1 MRWRLAFTGAA
12 AALNLAPGAWGH
24 DVYPVDLLPSYT
36 EMGWSGYTALRIN
49 DAGRVIIEGP
59 DGTDMLVPPYEIGT
73 PPYTSPNW
81 LLDSSDLV
89 QGMNEAGKMVGY
101 HVEGAFPLVSHLAL
115 VWESDGSGRME
126 IGGGSAQDINESGV
140 IVGHGYDPYGS
151 PLYAW
156 VWPDASSEGA
166 PLPGYEAAVRI
177 NNAGVILGTGS
188 KAVVWIRGSGG
199 YYWRRELPRLSGGAT
214 SHGQDLADTGWIA
227 GSSDDGTGNQVAVVW
242 APLFGQYVVAALPA
256 PAVGW
261 TCSEATAVS
270 AHGEI
275 AGNCT
280 NPQGRS
286 RGIVWRVGAAGIVV
300 AHILR
305 PLNRDSDSYVFGL
318 NDVHQAVGRSG
329 NVWTGESYV
338 RTAVH
343 WDLEAVQGVPAPPVP
358 SLGAAGLVLLALSLA
373 LAALRAAPGKA

>member
-1 MRWRLAFTGAA
+1 
-12 AALNLAPGAWGH
+12 
-24 DVYPVDLLPSYT
+24 
-36 EMGWSGYTALRIN
+36 
-49 DAGRVIIEGP
+49 
-59 DGTDMLVPPYEIGT
+59 
-73 PPYTSPNW
+73 
-81 LLDSSDLV
+81 
-89 QGMNEAGKMVGY
+89 
-101 HVEGAFPLVSHLAL
+101 
-115 VWESDGSGRME
+115 
-126 IGGGSAQDINESGV
+126 
-140 IVGHGYDPYGS
+140 
-151 PLYAW
+151 
-156 VWPDASSEGA
+156 
-166 PLPGYEAAVRI
+166 
-177 NNAGVILGTGS
+177 
-188 KAVVWIRGSGG
+188 
-199 YYWRRELPRLSGGAT
+199 
-214 SHGQDLADTGWIA
+214 
-227 GSSDDGTGNQVAVVW
+227 
-242 APLFGQYVVAALPA
+242 
-256 PAVGW
+256 VGW

-286 RGIVWRVGAAGIVV
+286 RGIVWRVGAAGIGV